1 MTFAGT
7 GSFLAS
13 LTQPDRVGLLTRRVK
28 DLPVSEFVCLLDFIT
43 AEFQQFL
50 RAFDLVNNAALESI
64 LEQILDA
71 LTLKI
76 GLVLEAERTT
86 IFLLD
91 ADRAELWARP
101 NGSHPQAAREI
112 RIPLN
117 TGLTGRSAATGQVVN
132 VANAE
137 QVAGFERAFDGVGDR
152 PTSTLLSMPVRSS
165 SGDVV
170 AVVQLLNKTTAPAFD
185 SKDEERFR
193 EFAAAIGIILES
205 CQSFYQAA
213 RNQRGVAALLKVTTL
228 FAQVDTNLDR
238 TLQAVIAEARDFMQA
253 DYGRLYRLDRDQGQL
268 HTTLED
274 GRSIAIG
281 VDRGLVGY
289 VAQTGEPLNL
299 SHAPSHSHF
308 DPEVDCPN
316 GLVTR
321 NALCLPI
328 FDPAGSLIGV
338 SQLLNRKQGSFSS
351 SDEAFMR
358 AFNTQAGVA
367 LENAR
372 LFESVLTEQQYQ
384 KDILRSLSNGV
395 ISTDLQGR
403 VVTINEAAL
412 ELLGCPVRRD
422 GLAGRRSIQRIWEQ
436 RLIQRPVWEVIPI
449 ESLQSRLLDSLTTGA
464 RHRVPEQALRV
475 GRYFSPM
482 EGTVWVVPQEDDRV
496 RLWNDP
502 ARPPE
507 HINPEDMQL
516 FDRNVNLA
524 VNPLTDL
531 EGKVRGGLIVLE
543 DISREQRLKATMSRY
558 MTPEVAERAVELG
571 ADTLTGERK
580 DVTILFCDIRS
591 YTSLA
596 EALDA
601 TEVVAL
607 LNQYFE
613 TMVEAIFDRKGTLD
627 KFIGDALMAV
637 FGAPL
642 PLDEDHA
649 WLAVLTAL
657 DMRDRLK
664 VFNRALAAT
673 DRPPLRVGIGI
684 SSGEAI
690 VGNIGSR
697 RRMDYTAIGDTVN
710 VSSRLEALTKEYGCD
725 IILSESTYERCADRV
740 WARELDRVRVKGRSK
755 PTRIYEL
762 IGERSRVLSFDDET
776 FLEQYELGKEAFNE
790 FHFHKAMVHFAAA
803 QQLRPHDRAVKLHLE
818 RATQYL
824 DCPPPEYWD
833 GAFSAPNA

>member
-13 LTQPDRVGLLTRRVK
+13 LTRPDRVGLLTQRVQ
-28 DLPVSEFVCLLDFIT
+28 DLPVAEFVCLLDFIT

-76 GLVLEAERTT
+76 GLILQAERTT

-91 ADRAELWARP
+91 PDRAELWARP
-101 NGSHPQAAREI
+101 NGDQVPESDEI

-117 TGLTGRSAATGQVVN
+117 VGITGRSAATGEVVN
-132 VANAE
+132 MANVQQA
-137 QVAGFERAFDGVGDR
+137 AGFELAFDGLGDR
-152 PTSTLLSMPVRSS
+152 PTEALLCMPIRSTD
-165 SGDVV
+165 GAVV

-185 SKDEERFR
+185 REDEARFR
-193 EFAAAIGIILES
+193 EFAESIGIILES

-228 FAQVDTNLDR
+228 FAQTGLELDR
-238 TLQAVIAEARDFMQA
+238 VLQAVMAEARDFMQA
-253 DYGRLYRLDRDQGQL
+253 EYGTLYRLDRDTGRL
-268 HTTLED
+268 RTTFAD
-274 GRSIAIG
+274 GRSLE
-281 VDRGLVGY
+281 VSSDRGLVGH
-289 VAQTGEPLNL
+289 VVRKGQPLNL
-299 SHAPSHSHF
+299 SYAPSHEDF
-308 DPEVDCPN
+308 DALLDRPH
-316 GLVTR
+316 GLNTR

-328 FDPAGSLIGV
+328 FDPSGQLIGV
-338 SQLLNRKQGSFSS
+338 SQLLNRKQGNFTA

-358 AFNTQAGVA
+358 AFNTQAGIA

-372 LFESVLTEQQYQ
+372 LFDSVLTEQQYQ

-422 GLAGRRSIQRIWEQ
+422 GMAGRRSIQTIWEQ
-436 RLIQRPVWEVIPI
+436 QLLKRPVWEIIPI
-449 ESLQSRLLDSLTTGA
+449 ESLETRLKDSLSTGA

-475 GRYFSPM
+475 GRYFSPQ
-482 EGTVWVVPQEDDRV
+482 EGTVWVVPQGNNQV

-502 ARPPE
+502 ARPLE
-507 HINPEDMQL
+507 YLNPDDMQL

-531 EGKVRGGLIVLE
+531 DGKVRGGLVVLE

-571 ADTLTGERK
+571 ADMLTGERK
-580 DVTILFCDIRS
+580 DVTILFCDIRG

-642 PLDEDHA
+642 PLEEDHA

-664 VFNRALAAT
+664 VFNRALVAT

-684 SSGEAI
+684 SSGEVI

-697 RRMDYTAIGDTVN
+697 RRMDYTAIGDAVN
-710 VSSRLEALTKEYGCD
+710 VSSRLEGLTKEYGCD
-725 IILSESTYERCADRV
+725 IILSEATYERCADRLWV
-740 WARELDRVRVKGRSK
+740 RELDRVRVKGRTK
-755 PTRIYEL
+755 PIRIFEL
-762 IGERSRVLSFDDET
+762 IGDRARPLSFEDET
-776 FLEQYELGKEAFNE
+776 FLEQYELGKEAFNR

-803 QQLRPHDRAVKLHLE
+803 QQLRPHDHSVKLHIE

-833 GAFSAPNA
+833 GVFNTPGV